1 MENNKISKVKISA
14 STISLDGFGAGL
26 NQSKENPM
34 GVKGNGLGAWMY
46 PTKMFQSM
54 LFGKEG
60 GTEGVDNDFAE
71 KSMKNIGAWIMGR
84 NMFTPSRGPW
94 PDDEWKGWWGDE
106 PPYHGPTYIL
116 TSHARDPIKMKGGT
130 TFYFITGGIEEALG
144 KAKKI
149 ANGKDIRILGG
160 VSTLRQFLQA
170 GYIDEMHFVI
180 SPVFLGEGEHLFSGI
195 DMPKLGFNQIQRV
208 EGENATHIIL
218 TKEQKLKNE
227 IHP

>member
-1 MENNKISKVKISA
+1 MENNKTSKVKILA

-34 GVKGNGLGAWMY
+34 GVKGNGLGAWMH

-60 GTEGVDNDFAE
+60 GTEGVDNGFAE
-71 KSMKNIGAWIMGR
+71 KSMENIGAWIMGR

-94 PDDEWKGWWGDE
+94 TDDEWKGWWGDE

-116 TSHARDPIKMKGGT
+116 THHARDPIEMKGGT
-130 TFYFITGGIEEALG
+130 TFYFITGGIEAALAE
-144 KAKKI
+144 AKKA

-170 GYIDEMHFVI
+170 GCIDEMHFVI
-180 SPVFLGEGEHLFSGI
+180 SPVFLGFGEHLFSGI
-195 DMPKLGFNQIQRV
+195 DMSRLGFDQIQKI
-208 EGENATHIIL
+208 EGENATHIML
-218 TKEQKLKNE
+218 RKSNR
-227 IHP
+227 